1 MLARG
6 QSAGRLERET
16 KKERD
21 PFERELIALLFIG
34 RSGE

>member
-1 MLARG
+1 MLAAVRG
-6 QSAGRLERET
+6 PPVRET

-21 PFERELIALLFIG
+21 PFERELIALLFIS